1 MSLDLARFYRAANP
15 SRPLKV
21 AEPEDRRYYIDFS
34 SVRGG
39 DIVSELGR
47 TIVLLSPNESTTQL
61 FTGHI
66 GCGKS
71 TELFRLKGGL
81 EQQNFHVVYFESDRD
96 LEMADVDISD
106 ILLMIAHQVT
116 KSMEAVGVRLR
127 PTYLE
132 KLFRNLLETL
142 RSPMEISDVSF
153 SVGIAAITARAKESP
168 EMRSQLRQYL
178 EPRTKGIID
187 AINEEILEAAAKQLK
202 EQGKRGLVVIVD
214 NLDRI
219 DPISRPNGR
228 SQSEYLFIDRGE
240 QLKRLNCHV
249 VYTIPLA
256 LIFSDELPRLSNRFG
271 TAPRVLAMV
280 PVTTRTGEPLARGR
294 SLLQKM
300 VMVRAFPTLPERD
313 RWQQIDQIFDS
324 PDTLMRLVGIS
335 GGHMRNL
342 MRLLYGCLQ
351 KGDLPIQIDT
361 LESVIRDER
370 DALLGLIDAQD
381 WTDLF
386 EAISEGDEQG
396 SAAYNSLLRSLF
408 LYEYRDTNGR
418 WFGLNP
424 VLAETKRYREWQA
437 MERSDQEKGEGSA
450 IEYER

>member
-1 MSLDLARFYRAANP
+1 MALDLPRFYRAANP

-21 AEPEDRRYYIDFS
+21 AQSEDRRYYIDFS

-47 TIVLLSPNESTTQL
+47 TIVKLSPDEPTSQL

-116 KSMEAVGVRLR
+116 ESMEAEGIRLR

-142 RSPMEISDVSF
+142 RSPMEVSDVSF

-178 EPRTKGIID
+178 EPRTKSIID
-187 AINEEILEAAAKQLK
+187 AINEEILGVANEQLK
-202 EQGKRGLVVIVD
+202 AQGKRGLVVVVD

-219 DPISRPNGR
+219 DPIRRADGR
-228 SQSEYLFIDRGE
+228 SQSEYLFVDRGE
-240 QLKRLNCHV
+240 QLKRLDCHV

-256 LIFSDELPRLSNRFG
+256 LVFSDDLPRLSNRFG
-271 TAPRVLAMV
+271 TAPKLLSMV
-280 PVTTRTGEPLARGR
+280 PVATRMGEPFARGR
-294 SLLQKM
+294 QLLQKM
-300 VMVRAFPTLPERD
+300 VLARAFPKLGGRD
-313 RWQQIDQIFDS
+313 RWVQINDIFDH
-324 PDTLMRLVGIS
+324 PDTLNTLVAIS

-351 KGDLPIQIDT
+351 KGDPPIT
-361 LESVIRDER
+361 KGMLNAVIRDER
-370 DALLGLIDAQD
+370 DALVALIDASEWQL
-381 WTDLF
+381 LF
-386 EAISEGDEQG
+386 EAISGEADQG
-396 SAAYNSLLRSLF
+396 NESYNPLLRSLF
-408 LYEYRDTNGR
+408 LYEYRDDDGR

-424 VLAETKRYREWQA
+424 ILTETKRYRNWQRNWQA
-437 MERSDQEKGEGSA
+437 TPA
-450 IEYER
+450 

>member
-1 MSLDLARFYRAANP
+1 MVLDLARFYRAANP

-47 TIVLLSPNESTTQL
+47 TIVRLSPDEPTTQL

-81 EQQNFHVVYFESDRD
+81 EQHHFHVVYFESDRD

-116 KSMEAVGVRLR
+116 ESLEQIGIRLR

-132 KLFRNLLETL
+132 TLFKNLLETL
-142 RSPMEISDVSF
+142 RSPLEISDVSF
-153 SVGIAAITARAKESP
+153 SMGIAAITAKAKESP

-187 AINEEILEAAAKQLK
+187 AINEEILAVAIAQLK
-202 EQGKRGLVVIVD
+202 AKGKRGLVVIAD

-219 DPISRPNGR
+219 DPIRRLDGR
-228 SQSEYLFIDRGE
+228 SQSEYLFVDRGE

-249 VYTIPLA
+249 LYTIPLG
-256 LIFSDELPRLSNRFG
+256 LIFSDELPRLANRFG
-271 TAPRVLAMV
+271 TAPKLLAMV
-280 PVTTRTGEPLARGR
+280 PVITRTGEPFPRGR

-300 VMVRAFPTLPERD
+300 VMARAFPSFVESD
-313 RWQQIDQIFDS
+313 RWQHIHEVFDS
-324 PDTLMRLVGIS
+324 ADTLMRLVSIS

-351 KGDLPIQIDT
+351 KGDPPISKDV

-370 DALLGLIDAQD
+370 DALMGLIDAQD
-381 WTDLF
+381 WQRLF

-396 SAAYNSLLRSLF
+396 NAAYNPLLRSLF
-408 LYEYRDTNGR
+408 LYEYRDEVGR
-418 WFGLNP
+418 WLGLNP
-424 VLAETKRYREWQA
+424 VLAETSRYRQWQA
-437 MERSDQEKGEGSA
+437 SR
-450 IEYER
+450 

>member
-1 MSLDLARFYRAANP
+1 MPLDLPRFYKAANP

-21 AEPEDRRYYIDFS
+21 AQREDRRYYIDFS

-39 DIVSELGR
+39 DTVSEIGR
-47 TIVLLSPNESTTQL
+47 TIVRLSPNEPTTQL

-106 ILLMIAHQVT
+106 ILLMVAHQVT
-116 KSMEAVGVRLR
+116 EGLESAGIRLK

-132 KLFRNLLETL
+132 KMFRGLLGSL
-142 RSPMEISDVSF
+142 RSPVEVSDVSF
-153 SVGIAAITARAKESP
+153 SVGIASITAKAKESP

-178 EPRTKGIID
+178 EPRTKSIID
-187 AINEEILEAAAKQLK
+187 AINEEILDVANKQLQA
-202 EQGKRGLVVIVD
+202 QGKRGLVVIAD

-219 DPISRPNGR
+219 DPIRRADGR
-228 SQSEYLFIDRGE
+228 SQSDYLFVDRGE

-249 VYTIPLA
+249 IYTIPLA

-271 TAPRVLAMV
+271 TAPKLLSMV
-280 PVTTRTGEPLARGR
+280 PVNGRAGEPFARGR
-294 SLLQKM
+294 QLLQKM
-300 VMVRAFPTLPERD
+300 VMVRAFPALTESE
-313 RWQQIDQIFDS
+313 RWQQINQIFDS
-324 PDTLMRLVGIS
+324 ANTLNRLVTIS

-351 KGDLPIQIDT
+351 KGDPPITQAM

-370 DALLGLIDAQD
+370 DALMSLIDAEE
-381 WTDLF
+381 WKLLF
-386 EAISEGDEQG
+386 EAISQRDEQG
-396 SAAYNSLLRSLF
+396 NDAYNPLLRSLF
-408 LYEYRDTNGR
+408 LYEYRDNEGR

-424 VLAETKRYREWQA
+424 VLAETKRYRDWQA
-437 MERSDQEKGEGSA
+437 SR
-450 IEYER
+450 

>member
-1 MSLDLARFYRAANP
+1 MPLDLARFYRAANP

-21 AEPEDRRYYIDFS
+21 AQLEDRRYYIDFS

-39 DIVSELGR
+39 DTVSEIGR
-47 TIVLLSPNESTTQL
+47 TIVRLSPDEPTTQL

-106 ILLMIAHQVT
+106 ILLMIAHQVAE
-116 KSMEAVGVRLR
+116 SLESVGIRLK

-132 KLFRNLLETL
+132 TVFQSLMNSL
-142 RSPMEISDVSF
+142 RSPVEVSDVSF
-153 SVGIAAITARAKESP
+153 SVGIASITAKAKESP

-178 EPRTKGIID
+178 EPRTKSIID
-187 AINEEILEAAAKQLK
+187 AINTEILAVADKQLK
-202 EQGKRGLVVIVD
+202 AQGKRGLVVIVD

-219 DPISRPNGR
+219 DPTRRPDGR
-228 SQSEYLFIDRGE
+228 SQSDYLFVDRGE
-240 QLKRLNCHV
+240 QLKRLNCHLI
-249 VYTIPLA
+249 YTIPLA
-256 LIFSDELPRLSNRFG
+256 LIFSDELPRLANRFG
-271 TAPRVLAMV
+271 TAPKLLSMV
-280 PVTTRTGEPLARGR
+280 PVNTRTGEPAPRGR
-294 SLLQKM
+294 QLLQKM
-300 VMVRAFPTLPERD
+300 VMVRAFPTLPESE
-313 RWQQIDQIFDS
+313 RWQKIDQIFDS
-324 PDTLMRLVGIS
+324 ANTLNRLVTIS

-351 KGDLPIQIDT
+351 KVDPPITQAV

-370 DALLGLIDAQD
+370 DALMSLIDARE
-381 WTDLF
+381 WALLF

-396 SAAYNSLLRSLF
+396 NEAYNPLLRSLF
-408 LYEYRDTNGR
+408 LFEYRDNEGR

-424 VLAETKRYREWQA
+424 VLAETKRYRDWQA
-437 MERSDQEKGEGSA
+437 NR
-450 IEYER
+450 

>member
-1 MSLDLARFYRAANP
+1 MPLDLARFYRAANP

-21 AEPEDRRYYIDFS
+21 AEKEDRRYYIDFS

-39 DIVSELGR
+39 DTVSEIGR
-47 TIVLLSPNESTTQL
+47 TIVRLSPNEPTTQL

-116 KSMEAVGVRLR
+116 ENLETVGIRLR
-127 PTYLE
+127 PNNLE

-142 RSPMEISDVSF
+142 RSPMDLGEVSF
-153 SVGIAAITARAKESP
+153 SVGIAAITAKAKESP

-178 EPRTKGIID
+178 EPRTKSIID
-187 AINEEILEAAAKQLK
+187 AINDEILTAATAELK
-202 EQGKRGLVVIVD
+202 ARGKKGLVVIVD

-219 DPISRPNGR
+219 DPIRRADGR
-228 SQSEYLFIDRGE
+228 SQSDYLFVDRGE

-256 LIFSDELPRLSNRFG
+256 LIFSDDLPRLANRFG
-271 TAPRVLAMV
+271 TAPKLLSMV
-280 PVTTRTGEPLARGR
+280 PVATRTGEPLARGR
-294 SLLQKM
+294 QLLQKM
-300 VMVRAFPTLPERD
+300 VLARAFPTFSERD
-313 RWQQIDQIFDS
+313 RWQQINQIFDA
-324 PDTLMRLVGIS
+324 PDTLNRLVGIS

-351 KGDLPIQIDT
+351 KGDPPIPKAM
-361 LESVIRDER
+361 LEAVIRDER
-370 DALLGLIDAQD
+370 DAMMGLIDAD
-381 WTDLF
+381 EWALLF
-386 EAISEGDEQG
+386 EAIGKEQEPG
-396 SAAYNSLLRSLF
+396 NEDYNPLLRSLF
-408 LYEYRDTNGR
+408 LYEYRDDEGR

-437 MERSDQEKGEGSA
+437 TQ
-450 IEYER
+450 

>member
-1 MSLDLARFYRAANP
+1 MPLDLPRFYRAANP

-21 AEPEDRRYYIDFS
+21 AEQEDRRYYIDFS

-47 TIVLLSPNESTTQL
+47 TIVRLSPHEPTTQL

-116 KSMEAVGVRLR
+116 ESMEALGIRLR

-132 KLFRNLLETL
+132 KLFKDLLETL
-142 RSPMEISDVSF
+142 RSPVEISDVSF
-153 SVGIAAITARAKESP
+153 SVGIAAITAKAKESP
-168 EMRSQLRQYL
+168 GMRSQLRQYL
-178 EPRTKGIID
+178 EPRTKSIID
-187 AINEEILEAAAKQLK
+187 AINEEILAVATRQLK
-202 EQGKRGLVVIVD
+202 AQGKKGLVVIVD

-219 DPISRPNGR
+219 DPIRRADGR
-228 SQSEYLFIDRGE
+228 SQSEYLFVDRGE
-240 QLKRLNCHV
+240 QLKRLDAHV

-256 LIFSDELPRLSNRFG
+256 LVFSDELPRMANRFG
-271 TAPRVLAMV
+271 TAPKLLAMV
-280 PVTTRTGEPLARGR
+280 PVDTRVGEPFLQGR
-294 SLLQKM
+294 LLLQKM
-300 VMVRAFPTLPERD
+300 VVARAFPRLKERD
-313 RWQQIDQIFDS
+313 RWQQLDQVFDS
-324 PDTLMRLVGIS
+324 PDTLMRLVSIS

-351 KGDLPIQIDT
+351 KVDPPISRDIV
-361 LESVIRDER
+361 EAVIRDER
-370 DALLGLIDAQD
+370 DALLGLIDAQE
-381 WTDLF
+381 WALLF
-386 EAISEGDEQG
+386 EAISQG
-396 SAAYNSLLRSLF
+396 EAQSNEACNPLLRSLF
-408 LYEYRDTNGR
+408 LYEYRDQEGR

-424 VLAETKRYREWQA
+424 VLAETKRYRRWQA
-437 MERSDQEKGEGSA
+437 SR
-450 IEYER
+450 

>member
-1 MSLDLARFYRAANP
+1 MPLDLPRFYRAANP

-39 DIVSELGR
+39 DIVSEIGR
-47 TIVLLSPNESTTQL
+47 TIVRLSPNEPTTQL

-116 KSMEAVGVRLR
+116 VSMEAEGIRLR

-132 KLFRNLLETL
+132 KLFRNLLEAL
-142 RSPMEISDVSF
+142 RSPIEIGDVSF
-153 SVGIAAITARAKESP
+153 TVGIAAITARAKESP

-178 EPRTKGIID
+178 EPRTKSIID
-187 AINEEILEAAAKQLK
+187 AINQEILGAANEQLK
-202 EQGKRGLVVIVD
+202 AQGKKGLVVIVD

-219 DPISRPNGR
+219 DPIRRADGR
-228 SQSEYLFIDRGE
+228 SQSEYLFVDRGE

-256 LIFSDELPRLSNRFG
+256 LIFSDELPRMANRFG
-271 TAPRVLAMV
+271 TAPKLLSMV
-280 PVTTRTGEPLARGR
+280 PVANRTGEPSPRGR

-300 VMVRAFPTLPERD
+300 VMARAFPRLSERD
-313 RWQQIDQIFDS
+313 RWQQLGEVFDS
-324 PDTLMRLVGIS
+324 PDTLMRLVAIS

-351 KGDLPIQIDT
+351 KVDPPITHTVLDA
-361 LESVIRDER
+361 VIRDER
-370 DALLGLIDAQD
+370 DALMGLIDAQE
-381 WTDLF
+381 WALLF

-396 SAAYNSLLRSLF
+396 NEAYNPLLRSLF
-408 LYEYRDTNGR
+408 LYEYRDDDGR

-424 VLAETKRYREWQA
+424 VLAETRKYRLWQA
-437 MERSDQEKGEGSA
+437 NR
-450 IEYER
+450 

>member
-1 MSLDLARFYRAANP
+1 MPLDLPRFYRAANP

-39 DIVSELGR
+39 DIVSEIGR
-47 TIVLLSPNESTTQL
+47 TIVRLSPNEPTTQL

-116 KSMEAVGVRLR
+116 VSMEAEGIRLR

-132 KLFRNLLETL
+132 KLFRNLLEAL
-142 RSPMEISDVSF
+142 RSPIEISDVSF
-153 SVGIAAITARAKESP
+153 TVGIAAITARAKESP

-178 EPRTKGIID
+178 EPRTKSIID
-187 AINEEILEAAAKQLK
+187 AINQEILGAANEQLK
-202 EQGKRGLVVIVD
+202 AQGKKGLVVIVD

-219 DPISRPNGR
+219 DPIRRADGR
-228 SQSEYLFIDRGE
+228 SQSEYLFVDRGE

-256 LIFSDELPRLSNRFG
+256 LIFSDELPRMANRFG
-271 TAPRVLAMV
+271 TAPKLLSMV
-280 PVTTRTGEPLARGR
+280 PVATRAGEPSPRGR

-300 VMVRAFPTLPERD
+300 VMARAFPRLSERD
-313 RWQQIDQIFDS
+313 RWQQLGEVFDS
-324 PDTLMRLVGIS
+324 PDTLMRLVAIS

-351 KGDLPIQIDT
+351 KLDPPITYTVLDA
-361 LESVIRDER
+361 VIRDER
-370 DALLGLIDAQD
+370 DALMGLIDAQE
-381 WTDLF
+381 WALLF

-396 SAAYNSLLRSLF
+396 NEAYNPLLRSLF
-408 LYEYRDTNGR
+408 LYEYRDDDGR

-424 VLAETKRYREWQA
+424 VLAETRKYRLWQA
-437 MERSDQEKGEGSA
+437 NR
-450 IEYER
+450 

>member
-1 MSLDLARFYRAANP
+1 MPLDLARFYRAANP

-47 TIVLLSPNESTTQL
+47 TIVRLSPDEPTTQL

-81 EQQNFHVVYFESDRD
+81 EQQDFHVVYFESDRD
-96 LEMADVDISD
+96 LEMADVDITD

-116 KSMEAVGVRLR
+116 QSMEAVGIRLR

-142 RSPMEISDVSF
+142 RSPLEISDVSF

-178 EPRTKGIID
+178 EPRTKSIID
-187 AINEEILEAAAKQLK
+187 AINEEILQAAIQQLK
-202 EQGKRGLVVIVD
+202 AQGKRGLVVIVD

-271 TAPRVLAMV
+271 TAPKLLAMV
-280 PVTTRTGEPLARGR
+280 PVATRTGEPLAKGR
-294 SLLQKM
+294 SLLQNM
-300 VMVRAFPTLPERD
+300 VMVRAFPTLSSRD
-313 RWQQIDQIFDS
+313 RWQQIDQVFDS
-324 PDTLMRLVGIS
+324 PDTLMRLVAIS

-342 MRLLYGCLQ
+342 IRLLYGCLQ
-351 KGDLPIQIDT
+351 KGDLPIQTET

-381 WTDLF
+381 WANLF
-386 EAISEGDEQG
+386 EAISKGDEQG
-396 SAAYNSLLRSLF
+396 STAYNSLLRSLF
-408 LYEYRDTNGR
+408 LYEYRDDEGR

-424 VLAETKRYREWQA
+424 VLAETKRYRQWQA
-437 MERSDQEKGEGSA
+437 R
-450 IEYER
+450 

>member
-1 MSLDLARFYRAANP
+1 MDLDLPRFYRAANP
-15 SRPLKV
+15 SRPLRV
-21 AEPEDRRYYIDFS
+21 EQREDRRYYIDFS

-39 DIVSELGR
+39 DIISELGR
-47 TIVLLSPNESTTQL
+47 TIVRLSPDEPTTQL

-81 EQQNFHVVYFESDRD
+81 ERQNFHVVYFESDRD

-116 KSMEAVGVRLR
+116 ENMEKADIKLR
-127 PTYLE
+127 PSYLE
-132 KLFRNLLETL
+132 NLFRNLLDSL
-142 RSPMEISDVSF
+142 RSPVEISEVSF
-153 SVGIAAITARAKESP
+153 SMGIAAITAKAKESP

-178 EPRTKGIID
+178 EPRTKNIID
-187 AINEEILEAAAKQLK
+187 AINDEILTEANRQLK
-202 EQGKRGLVVIVD
+202 AKGKKGLVVVVD

-219 DPISRPNGR
+219 DPIRRSDNR
-228 SQSEYLFIDRGE
+228 SQSEYLFVDRGE

-271 TAPRVLAMV
+271 TAPKVLSMV
-280 PVTTRTGEPLARGR
+280 PVSTRLGEPLPRGR
-294 SLLQKM
+294 QLLQKM
-300 VMVRAFPTLPERD
+300 VLARAFPTLSERD
-313 RWQQIDQIFDS
+313 RWQKIQLVFDV
-324 PDTLMRLVGIS
+324 PDTLNRLVGIS

-351 KGDLPIQIDT
+351 KTDPPISKAT

-370 DALLGLIDAQD
+370 DALIGLIDAEE
-381 WTDLF
+381 WRLLF
-386 EAISEGDEQG
+386 QAIDDENPG
-396 SAAYNSLLRSLF
+396 NDKYNPLLRSLF
-408 LYEYRDTNGR
+408 LYEYRDNDGR
-418 WFGLNP
+418 WLGLNP
-424 VLAETKRYREWQA
+424 VLAETRRYRAWQA
-437 MERSDQEKGEGSA
+437 NRE
-450 IEYER
+450 IESE

>member
-1 MSLDLARFYRAANP
+1 MPLDLARFYQAANP
-15 SRPLKV
+15 SRPLKI
-21 AEPEDRRYYIDFS
+21 AQREDRRYYIDFS

-39 DIVSELGR
+39 DTVSEIGR
-47 TIVLLSPNESTTQL
+47 TIVRLSPDEPTTQL

-81 EQQNFHVVYFESDRD
+81 EQQNYHVVYFESDRD

-116 KSMEAVGVRLR
+116 EGLEPVGIRLR

-132 KLFRNLLETL
+132 KMFRGLLGSL
-142 RSPMEISDVSF
+142 RSPVEVSDVSF
-153 SVGIAAITARAKESP
+153 SVGIASITAKAKESP

-178 EPRTKGIID
+178 EPRTKSIID
-187 AINEEILEAAAKQLK
+187 AINDEILNVANEKLR

-219 DPISRPNGR
+219 DPIRRADGR
-228 SQSEYLFIDRGE
+228 SQSDYLFVDRGE
-240 QLKRLNCHV
+240 QLKRLNCHLI
-249 VYTIPLA
+249 YTIPLA
-256 LIFSDELPRLSNRFG
+256 LIFSNELPRLANRFG
-271 TAPRVLAMV
+271 TSPKLLSMV
-280 PVTTRTGEPLARGR
+280 PVNARSGEPFARGR
-294 SLLQKM
+294 QLLQQM
-300 VMVRAFPTLPERD
+300 VMVRAFPTLSESE
-313 RWQQIDQIFDS
+313 RWQQIGEVFDS
-324 PDTLMRLVGIS
+324 ANTLNRLVTIS

-351 KGDLPIQIDT
+351 KGDLPITQGR

-370 DALLGLIDAQD
+370 DALMGLIDARE
-381 WTDLF
+381 WELLF
-386 EAISEGDEQG
+386 EAISERDEQG
-396 SAAYNSLLRSLF
+396 NDAYNPLLRSLF
-408 LYEYRDTNGR
+408 LYEYRDKEGR

-424 VLAETKRYREWQA
+424 VLAETRRYREWQA
-437 MERSDQEKGEGSA
+437 SR
-450 IEYER
+450 

>member
-1 MSLDLARFYRAANP
+1 MPLDLARFYKAANP

-21 AEPEDRRYYIDFS
+21 AQREDRRYYIDFS

-39 DIVSELGR
+39 DTVSEIGR
-47 TIVLLSPNESTTQL
+47 TIVRLSPNEPTTQL

-116 KSMEAVGVRLR
+116 EGLEPAGIRLK
-127 PTYLE
+127 PSYLE
-132 KLFRNLLETL
+132 KMFRGLMGSL
-142 RSPMEISDVSF
+142 RSPVEVSDVSF
-153 SVGIAAITARAKESP
+153 SVGIASITARAKESP

-178 EPRTKGIID
+178 EPRTKSIID
-187 AINEEILEAAAKQLK
+187 AINEEILDVANKQLR

-219 DPISRPNGR
+219 DPIRRADGR
-228 SQSEYLFIDRGE
+228 SQSDYLFVDRGE
-240 QLKRLNCHV
+240 QLKRLNCHLI
-249 VYTIPLA
+249 YTIPLA

-271 TAPRVLAMV
+271 IAPKLLSMV
-280 PVTTRTGEPLARGR
+280 PVNTRAGEPFARGR
-294 SLLQKM
+294 QLLQKM
-300 VMVRAFPTLPERD
+300 VMVRAFPALSESD
-313 RWQQIDQIFDS
+313 RWQQIDQVFDS
-324 PDTLMRLVGIS
+324 ATTLNRLVTIS

-351 KGDLPIQIDT
+351 KGDPPITQAR

-370 DALLGLIDAQD
+370 DALMSLIDSQE
-381 WTDLF
+381 WTLLF
-386 EAISEGDEQG
+386 EAISQQDERG
-396 SAAYNSLLRSLF
+396 NDAYNPLLRSLF
-408 LYEYRDTNGR
+408 LYEYRDIEGR

-424 VLAETKRYREWQA
+424 VLAETKRYRDWQA
-437 MERSDQEKGEGSA
+437 SR
-450 IEYER
+450 

>member
-1 MSLDLARFYRAANP
+1 MPLDLARFYQAANP
-15 SRPLKV
+15 SRPLKI
-21 AEPEDRRYYIDFS
+21 AQRADRRYYIDFS

-39 DIVSELGR
+39 DTVSEIGR
-47 TIVLLSPNESTTQL
+47 TIVRLSPTEPTTQL

-81 EQQNFHVVYFESDRD
+81 EQQNYHVVYFESDRD

-116 KSMEAVGVRLR
+116 EGLESVGIRLR

-132 KLFRNLLETL
+132 KMFRGLMGSL
-142 RSPMEISDVSF
+142 RSPVEVSDVSF
-153 SVGIAAITARAKESP
+153 SVGIASITAKAKESP

-178 EPRTKGIID
+178 EPRTKSIID
-187 AINEEILEAAAKQLK
+187 AINEEILDVANQQLQA
-202 EQGKRGLVVIVD
+202 QGKRGLVVIAD

-219 DPISRPNGR
+219 DPIRRADGR
-228 SQSEYLFIDRGE
+228 SQSDYLFVDRGE
-240 QLKRLNCHV
+240 QLKRLNCHLI
-249 VYTIPLA
+249 YTIPLA

-271 TAPRVLAMV
+271 TAPKLLSMI
-280 PVTTRTGEPLARGR
+280 PVNTRAGEPFARGR
-294 SLLQKM
+294 QLLQQM
-300 VMVRAFPTLPERD
+300 VMVRAFPELSESE
-313 RWQQIDQIFDS
+313 RWQQIDQVFDS
-324 PDTLMRLVGIS
+324 ANTLNRLVTIS

-351 KGDLPIQIDT
+351 KGDPPITQAV

-370 DALLGLIDAQD
+370 DALMSLIDAQE
-381 WTDLF
+381 WALLF
-386 EAISEGDEQG
+386 EAISQGDEQG
-396 SAAYNSLLRSLF
+396 NEAYNPLLRSLF
-408 LYEYRDTNGR
+408 LYEYRDAEGR

-424 VLAETKRYREWQA
+424 VLAETKRYRDWQA
-437 MERSDQEKGEGSA
+437 SR
-450 IEYER
+450 

>member
-21 AEPEDRRYYIDFS
+21 AEAEDRRYYIDFS

-47 TIVLLSPNESTTQL
+47 TIVLLSPDQPTTQL

-116 KSMEAVGVRLR
+116 KSMEAAGVRLR

-187 AINEEILEAAAKQLK
+187 AINEEIFEAAIKQLK

-228 SQSEYLFIDRGE
+228 SQSEYLFVDRGE
-240 QLKRLNCHV
+240 QLKRLSCHV

-271 TAPRVLAMV
+271 TAPKLLAMV

-300 VMVRAFPTLPERD
+300 VMVRAFPALSESD
-313 RWQQIDQIFDS
+313 RWQQIDQVFDS
-324 PDTLMRLVGIS
+324 ADTLMRLVGIS

-351 KGDLPIQIDT
+351 KGDLPIQIET

-381 WTDLF
+381 WAHLF
-386 EAISEGDEQG
+386 EAISEGDAQG
-396 SAAYNSLLRSLF
+396 STAYNSLLRSLF
-408 LYEYRDTNGR
+408 LYEYRDSDGR

-424 VLAETKRYREWQA
+424 VLAETRRYREWQA
-437 MERSDQEKGEGSA
+437 GAR
-450 IEYER
+450 

>member
-1 MSLDLARFYRAANP
+1 MPLDLPRFYRAANP

-21 AEPEDRRYYIDFS
+21 VQREDRRYYIDFS

-47 TIVLLSPNESTTQL
+47 TIVRLAPNEPTTQL

-106 ILLMIAHQVT
+106 ILLMIAHQVSE
-116 KSMEAVGVRLR
+116 SMEAIGIRLR
-127 PTYLE
+127 PTTLE
-132 KLFRNLLETL
+132 KLFRSLLETL

-178 EPRTKGIID
+178 EPRTKSIID
-187 AINEEILEAAAKQLK
+187 AINTEILGAALTQLK
-202 EQGKRGLVVIVD
+202 AKGKSGLVVIVD

-219 DPISRPNGR
+219 DPIRRADGR
-228 SQSEYLFIDRGE
+228 SQSEYLFVDRGE

-256 LIFSDELPRLSNRFG
+256 LIFSDELPRLANRFG
-271 TAPRVLAMV
+271 IAPKLLAMV
-280 PVTTRTGEPLARGR
+280 PVANRSGEPFVRGR

-300 VMVRAFPTLPERD
+300 VMARAFPFLSESD
-313 RWQQIDQIFDS
+313 RWQQIDQVFDS
-324 PDTLMRLVGIS
+324 PDTLMRLVTIC

-351 KGDLPIQIDT
+351 KEDPPISQAT
-361 LESVIRDER
+361 LEAVIRDER
-370 DALLGLIDAQD
+370 DALLGLISAREWQLLFDAI
-381 WTDLF
+381 TD
-386 EAISEGDEQG
+386 GDEQG
-396 SAAYNSLLRSLF
+396 NEAYNPLLRSLF
-408 LYEYRDTNGR
+408 LYEYRDAEGR

-424 VLAETKRYREWQA
+424 VLAETKRYRLWQA
-437 MERSDQEKGEGSA
+437 GRRS
-450 IEYER
+450 

>member
-1 MSLDLARFYRAANP
+1 MPLDLARFYKAANP
-15 SRPLKV
+15 SRPLKI
-21 AEPEDRRYYIDFS
+21 AQREDRRYYIDFS

-39 DIVSELGR
+39 DTVSEIGR
-47 TIVLLSPNESTTQL
+47 TIVRLSPTEPTTQL

-81 EQQNFHVVYFESDRD
+81 EQQNYHVVYFESDRD

-116 KSMEAVGVRLR
+116 EGLESVGIRLK

-132 KLFRNLLETL
+132 KMFRGLMGSL
-142 RSPMEISDVSF
+142 RSPVEVSDVSF
-153 SVGIAAITARAKESP
+153 SVGIASITAKAKESP

-178 EPRTKGIID
+178 EPRTKSIID
-187 AINEEILEAAAKQLK
+187 AINEEILDVANKQLQA
-202 EQGKRGLVVIVD
+202 QGKRGLVVIAD

-219 DPISRPNGR
+219 DPIRRADGR
-228 SQSEYLFIDRGE
+228 SQSDYLFVDRGE
-240 QLKRLNCHV
+240 QLKRLNCHLI
-249 VYTIPLA
+249 YTIPLA

-271 TAPRVLAMV
+271 TAPKLLSMV
-280 PVTTRTGEPLARGR
+280 PVNTRTGEPFARGR
-294 SLLQKM
+294 QLLQKM
-300 VMVRAFPTLPERD
+300 VMVRAFPMLPED
-313 RWQQIDQIFDS
+313 ERWQQIDQVFDS
-324 PDTLMRLVGIS
+324 ANTLNRLVAIS

-351 KGDLPIQIDT
+351 KGDPPITQAI

-370 DALLGLIDAQD
+370 DALMSLIDAQE
-381 WTDLF
+381 WALLF
-386 EAISEGDEQG
+386 EAISQRDEQG
-396 SAAYNSLLRSLF
+396 NEAYNPLLRSLF
-408 LYEYRDTNGR
+408 LYEYRDADGR

-424 VLAETKRYREWQA
+424 VLAETKRYRDWQA
-437 MERSDQEKGEGSA
+437 NH
-450 IEYER
+450 

>member
-1 MSLDLARFYRAANP
+1 MPLDLARFYQAANP
-15 SRPLKV
+15 SRPLKI
-21 AEPEDRRYYIDFS
+21 AQREDRRYYIDFS

-39 DIVSELGR
+39 DTVSEIGR
-47 TIVLLSPNESTTQL
+47 TIVRLSPDEPMTQL

-81 EQQNFHVVYFESDRD
+81 EQQNYHVVYFESDRD

-116 KSMEAVGVRLR
+116 EGLEPVGIRLR

-132 KLFRNLLETL
+132 KMFRGLLGSL
-142 RSPMEISDVSF
+142 RSPVEVSDVSF
-153 SVGIAAITARAKESP
+153 SVGIASITAKAKESP

-178 EPRTKGIID
+178 EPRTKSIID
-187 AINEEILEAAAKQLK
+187 AINDEILNVANEKLR

-219 DPISRPNGR
+219 DPIRRADGR
-228 SQSEYLFIDRGE
+228 SQSDYLFVDRGE
-240 QLKRLNCHV
+240 QLKRLNCHLI
-249 VYTIPLA
+249 YTIPLA
-256 LIFSDELPRLSNRFG
+256 LIFSNELPRLANRFG
-271 TAPRVLAMV
+271 TSPKLLSMV
-280 PVTTRTGEPLARGR
+280 PVNARSGEPFARGR
-294 SLLQKM
+294 QLLQQM
-300 VMVRAFPTLPERD
+300 VMVRAFPTLSESE
-313 RWQQIDQIFDS
+313 RWQQIGEVFDS
-324 PDTLMRLVGIS
+324 ANTLNRLVTIS

-351 KGDLPIQIDT
+351 KGDLPITQGR

-370 DALLGLIDAQD
+370 DALMGLIDARE
-381 WTDLF
+381 WELLF
-386 EAISEGDEQG
+386 EAISERDEQG
-396 SAAYNSLLRSLF
+396 NDAYNPLLRSLF
-408 LYEYRDTNGR
+408 LYEYRDKEGR

-437 MERSDQEKGEGSA
+437 SR
-450 IEYER
+450 

>member
-1 MSLDLARFYRAANP
+1 MPLDLPRFYRAANP

-21 AEPEDRRYYIDFS
+21 VQREDRRYYIDFS

-47 TIVLLSPNESTTQL
+47 TIVRLAPNEPTTQL

-106 ILLMIAHQVT
+106 ILLMIAHQVSE
-116 KSMEAVGVRLR
+116 SMEAIGIRLR
-127 PTYLE
+127 PTTLE
-132 KLFRNLLETL
+132 KLFRSLLETL

-178 EPRTKGIID
+178 EPRTKSIID
-187 AINEEILEAAAKQLK
+187 AINTEILGAALTQLK
-202 EQGKRGLVVIVD
+202 AKGKSGLVVIVD

-219 DPISRPNGR
+219 DPIRRADGR
-228 SQSEYLFIDRGE
+228 SQSEYLFVDRGE

-256 LIFSDELPRLSNRFG
+256 LIFSDELPRLANRFG
-271 TAPRVLAMV
+271 IAPKLLAMV
-280 PVTTRTGEPLARGR
+280 PVATRSGEPFVRGR

-300 VMVRAFPTLPERD
+300 VMARAFPFLSESD
-313 RWQQIDQIFDS
+313 RWQQIDQVFDS
-324 PDTLMRLVGIS
+324 PDTLMRLVTIC

-351 KGDLPIQIDT
+351 KEDPPISQAT
-361 LESVIRDER
+361 LEAVIRDER
-370 DALLGLIDAQD
+370 DALLGLISAREWQLLFDAI
-381 WTDLF
+381 TD
-386 EAISEGDEQG
+386 GDEQG
-396 SAAYNSLLRSLF
+396 NEAYNPLLRSLF
-408 LYEYRDTNGR
+408 LYEYRDAEGR

-424 VLAETKRYREWQA
+424 VLAETKRYRLWQA
-437 MERSDQEKGEGSA
+437 GRRS
-450 IEYER
+450 

>member
-1 MSLDLARFYRAANP
+1 MDLNLPRFYRAANP
-15 SRPLKV
+15 SRPLRV
-21 AEPEDRRYYIDFS
+21 EEREDRRYYIDFS

-47 TIVLLSPNESTTQL
+47 TIVRLSPDEPTTQL

-116 KSMEAVGVRLR
+116 ESMEKADIKLR
-127 PTYLE
+127 PSYLE
-132 KLFRNLLETL
+132 KLFRNLLESL
-142 RSPMEISDVSF
+142 RSPVEISDVSF
-153 SVGIAAITARAKESP
+153 SVGIAAITAKAKESP

-178 EPRTKGIID
+178 EPRTKNIID
-187 AINEEILEAAAKQLK
+187 AINDEILNEANRQLK
-202 EQGKRGLVVIVD
+202 EKGKKGLVVIVD

-219 DPISRPNGR
+219 DPIRRSDDR
-228 SQSEYLFIDRGE
+228 SQSEYLFVDRGE

-256 LIFSDELPRLSNRFG
+256 LIFSDDLPRLSNRFG
-271 TAPRVLAMV
+271 TAPKLLSMV
-280 PVTTRTGEPLARGR
+280 PVSTRSGEPLSRGR
-294 SLLQKM
+294 QLLQKM
-300 VMVRAFPTLPERD
+300 VLARAFPTLSERD
-313 RWQQIDQIFDS
+313 RWQQIKLVFDV
-324 PDTLMRLVGIS
+324 PDTLNRLVGIS

-351 KGDLPIQIDT
+351 KSDPPIT
-361 LESVIRDER
+361 KEVLESVIRDER
-370 DALLGLIDAQD
+370 DALIGLIDAEE
-381 WTDLF
+381 WALLF
-386 EAISEGDEQG
+386 QAIGMEEDPGND
-396 SAAYNSLLRSLF
+396 AYNPLLRSLF
-408 LYEYRDTNGR
+408 LYEYRDDDGR

-424 VLAETKRYREWQA
+424 VLAETRRYRVWQA
-437 MERSDQEKGEGSA
+437 SQEG
-450 IEYER
+450 

>member
-1 MSLDLARFYRAANP
+1 MLLDLPRFYRATNP

-21 AEPEDRRYYIDFS
+21 AQPEDRRYYVDFS

-39 DIVSELGR
+39 DIISELGR
-47 TIVLLSPNESTTQL
+47 TIVRLSPDQPTTQL

-81 EQQNFHVVYFESDRD
+81 EQQDFHVVYFESDRD

-116 KSMEAVGVRLR
+116 QSMETVGIRLR

-132 KLFRNLLETL
+132 NLFRNLLETL
-142 RSPMEISDVSF
+142 RSPLEVSDVSF

-187 AINEEILEAAAKQLK
+187 AINTEILGAAITQLK
-202 EQGKRGLVVIVD
+202 AQGKRGLVVIAD

-219 DPISRPNGR
+219 DPISRADGR
-228 SQSEYLFIDRGE
+228 SQSEYLFVDRGE

-271 TAPRVLAMV
+271 TAPKLLAMV
-280 PVTTRTGEPLARGR
+280 PVATRTGDPFLKGR
-294 SLLQKM
+294 QLLKKM
-300 VMVRAFPTLPERD
+300 VMVRAFPTLKARD
-313 RWQQIDQIFDS
+313 RWQQIEQVFDS
-324 PDTLMRLVGIS
+324 PDTLTRLVTIS

-351 KGDLPIQIDT
+351 KGDPPIRQET

-370 DALLGLIDAQD
+370 DALLGLIGAGEWQ
-381 WTDLF
+381 LLL
-386 EAISEGDEQG
+386 EAVSEGDEQG
-396 SAAYNSLLRSLF
+396 NEAYNPLLRSLF
-408 LYEYRDTNGR
+408 LYEYRDDEGR

-424 VLAETKRYREWQA
+424 VLAETKRYRLWQA
-437 MERSDQEKGEGSA
+437 NHSSQETGRKVK
-450 IEYER
+450 

>member
-1 MSLDLARFYRAANP
+1 MPLDLPRFYRAANP

-21 AEPEDRRYYIDFS
+21 AQLEDRQYYIDFS

-39 DIVSELGR
+39 DVVSEIGR
-47 TIVLLSPNESTTQL
+47 TIVRLSPNEPTTQL

-116 KSMEAVGVRLR
+116 ESMEAVGIRLR

-132 KLFRNLLETL
+132 KMFRNLLETL
-142 RSPMEISDVSF
+142 RSPVEISDVSF

-178 EPRTKGIID
+178 EPRTKSIID
-187 AINEEILEAAAKQLK
+187 AINEEILEAANQQL
-202 EQGKRGLVVIVD
+202 QSNGKKGLVVIVD

-219 DPISRPNGR
+219 DPIRRADGR
-228 SQSEYLFIDRGE
+228 SQSEYLFVDRGE

-256 LIFSDELPRLSNRFG
+256 LIFSDELPRMANRFG
-271 TAPRVLAMV
+271 TAPKLLAMV
-280 PVTTRTGEPLARGR
+280 PVSTRSGEPLPKGR
-294 SLLQKM
+294 QLLQKM
-300 VMVRAFPTLPERD
+300 VMARAFPGLSQRD
-313 RWQQIDQIFDS
+313 RWQKISEVFDS
-324 PDTLMRLVGIS
+324 PDTLMRLVSLS

-351 KGDLPIQIDT
+351 KVDPPITRTVLDA
-361 LESVIRDER
+361 VIRDER
-370 DALLGLIDAQD
+370 DALMGLIDAEE
-381 WTDLF
+381 WALLF
-386 EAISEGDEQG
+386 EAISKGDEQG
-396 SAAYNSLLRSLF
+396 NEAYNPLLRSLF
-408 LYEYRDTNGR
+408 LYEYRDDDGR

-424 VLAETKRYREWQA
+424 VLTETKRYRLWQA
-437 MERSDQEKGEGSA
+437 NS
-450 IEYER
+450 

>member
-1 MSLDLARFYRAANP
+1 MALDLSRFYRAANP

-21 AEPEDRRYYIDFS
+21 AQGEDLRYYIDFS

-47 TIVLLSPNESTTQL
+47 TIVRLSPNEPTSQL

-116 KSMEAVGVRLR
+116 ESMESVGIRLR

-132 KLFRNLLETL
+132 KLFKNLLETL
-142 RSPMEISDVSF
+142 RSPIEISDLSF
-153 SVGIAAITARAKESP
+153 SVGVAAITARAKESP

-178 EPRTKGIID
+178 EPRTKSIID
-187 AINEEILEAAAKQLK
+187 AINDEILAVATEELK
-202 EQGKRGLVVIVD
+202 AQGKAGLVVVVD

-219 DPISRPNGR
+219 DPIRRADGR
-228 SQSEYLFIDRGE
+228 SQSEYLFVDRGE

-256 LIFSDELPRLSNRFG
+256 LIFSDDLPRMANRFG
-271 TAPRVLAMV
+271 TAPKLLSMV
-280 PVTTRTGEPLARGR
+280 PVATRVGEPYARGR
-294 SLLQKM
+294 QLLQKM
-300 VMVRAFPTLPERD
+300 VMARAYPELTERD
-313 RWQQIDQIFDS
+313 RWQQVNTIFDT
-324 PDTLMRLVGIS
+324 PDTLNRLVAAS

-351 KGDLPIQIDT
+351 KGDPPITKAVLDA
-361 LESVIRDER
+361 VIRDER
-370 DALLGLIDAQD
+370 DALTALIDATE
-381 WTDLF
+381 WRLLF
-386 EAISEGDEQG
+386 EAISGGDSEGNAD
-396 SAAYNSLLRSLF
+396 YNPLLRSLF
-408 LYEYRDTNGR
+408 LYEYRDDEGR

-424 VLAETKRYREWQA
+424 ILTETKRYRNWQA
-437 MERSDQEKGEGSA
+437 NQL
-450 IEYER
+450 

>member
-1 MSLDLARFYRAANP
+1 MPLDLARFYRAANP

-21 AEPEDRRYYIDFS
+21 AEAEDRRYYIDFS

-47 TIVLLSPNESTTQL
+47 TIVLLSPDQPTTQL

-116 KSMEAVGVRLR
+116 KSVEAVGIRLR

-187 AINEEILEAAAKQLK
+187 AINEEIFEAAIKQLK

-228 SQSEYLFIDRGE
+228 SQSEYLFVDRGE
-240 QLKRLNCHV
+240 QLKRLSCHV

-271 TAPRVLAMV
+271 TAPKLLAMV

-300 VMVRAFPTLPERD
+300 VMVRAFPTLSESD
-313 RWQQIDQIFDS
+313 RWQQIDQVFDS
-324 PDTLMRLVGIS
+324 ADTLMRLVGIS

-351 KGDLPIQIDT
+351 KGDLPIQIET

-381 WTDLF
+381 WAHLF
-386 EAISEGDEQG
+386 EAISEGDAQG
-396 SAAYNSLLRSLF
+396 STAYNSLLRSLF
-408 LYEYRDTNGR
+408 LYEYRDSDGR

-424 VLAETKRYREWQA
+424 VLAETRRYREWQA
-437 MERSDQEKGEGSA
+437 GAR
-450 IEYER
+450 